1 VRRSLRSA
9 GMTILATL
17 ITSSSWFLLTAART
31 PAPGDACSLLSKEDA
46 AAALGEAATG
56 PKATGPR
63 DAGAGGT
70 VSACEYTGSGL
81 HRVQLNLTRLAA
93 ANVAM
98 FKGILCRKKTKDG
111 LAGLGDLACWY
122 NDKHGDEEGA
132 RQTEMTVGVPM
143 GQGSPGARAVGGPPV
158 SHRVLPFL
166 SYLISIWRLTI
177 NDIYIIVKQ

>member
-1 VRRSLRSA
+1 MPGSVRSA
-9 GMTILATL
+9 RMTAIATL
-17 ITSSSWFLLTAART
+17 ITLSSGFLLTAART

-98 FKGILCRKKTKDG
+98 YKGIICDKKTKDG
-111 LAGLGDLACWY
+111 LAGMGDLACWY
-122 NDKHGDEEGA
+122 NEKHAELHVIKGA
-132 RQTEMTVGVPM
+132 V
-143 GQGSPGARAVGGPPV
+143 
-158 SHRVLPFL
+158 FL
-166 SYLISIWRLTI
+166 SVELQRSGNPTEPMIAVMKKAL
-177 NDIYIIVKQ
+177 DKLK